1 MRPSSSYAL
10 PEPSSSSPS
19 SSSPP
24 PSSSSSAPPPPP
36 PPPRPAPAIDLN
48 APSSSPKSQ
57 EEASLLPTTRNS
69 SDCSLRKSSGSEEDE
84 RGGSRESRQVVFD
97 GLPTLSLEQE
107 GSDEVGG
114 SRSVEAPFKSK
125 GGPSMSVSLRDFFP
139 SSLISPEK
147 EGPGPDAS
155 FDLLPPSSLCP
166 LSLQYSSSSG
176 SGSLSGFSVPRGAHS
191 PRKETFSVYDFRSS
205 MLRPMSYASEIVS
218 SSSHLPLFL
227 SLQTRR
233 KLALPL
239 FSDFDVFRA
248 LIQRLMFMLKCTRA
262 VQRRT
267 TGCTIPTRRRWT
279 GFSRRELGS
288 SFPFLPSFFLSLPR
302 RTHPSSFPFV
312 DGLQFHVLR
321 PRTSL
326 HLHESCQPLLPDLP
340 DFPPPALVVS
350 HLTARLLCRPLVDL
364 LPSPLRLVLQHRLP
378 YSGSFRSPWIS
389 GRRKIHGRS
398 FILPSRNLR
407 RGGLL
412 TRHAFGFSF
421 SFCLRTPS
429 LDLSEAT
436 ELKLPRSTLD
446 SQSKR

>member
-1 MRPSSSYAL
+1 
-10 PEPSSSSPS
+10 
-19 SSSPP
+19 
-24 PSSSSSAPPPPP
+24 
-36 PPPRPAPAIDLN
+36 
-48 APSSSPKSQ
+48 
-57 EEASLLPTTRNS
+57 
-69 SDCSLRKSSGSEEDE
+69 
-84 RGGSRESRQVVFD
+84 
-97 GLPTLSLEQE
+97 
-107 GSDEVGG
+107 
-114 SRSVEAPFKSK
+114 
-125 GGPSMSVSLRDFFP
+125 
-139 SSLISPEK
+139 
-147 EGPGPDAS
+147 
-155 FDLLPPSSLCP
+155 
-166 LSLQYSSSSG
+166 
-176 SGSLSGFSVPRGAHS
+176 
-191 PRKETFSVYDFRSS
+191 

-233 KLALPL
+233 KLTLPL

-267 TGCTIPTRRRWT
+267 TGCTIRTRRRWT

-312 DGLQFHVLR
+312 DGFQFHVLR

-398 FILPSRNLR
+398 SYSSFSKSS
-407 RGGLL
+407 
-412 TRHAFGFSF
+412 TRWFAHAFGFSF